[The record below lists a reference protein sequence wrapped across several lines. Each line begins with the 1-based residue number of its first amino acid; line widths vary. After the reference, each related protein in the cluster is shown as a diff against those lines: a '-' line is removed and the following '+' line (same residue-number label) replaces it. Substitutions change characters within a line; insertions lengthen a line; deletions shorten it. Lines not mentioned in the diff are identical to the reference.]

1 MSEYKNA
8 SIIWDTEEI
17 VKRRQTRYTIAGMK
31 IYPLKLYLR
40 KKQNLILLSLALLFN
55 IASWIWLL
63 YNIRPSTGQ
72 VFLHYNIL
80 FGVDLVGSWYNV
92 LSLPVAGFFI
102 IFLNALLGWFLYKQD
117 HFAAY
122 LLNAIAVL
130 VNIFLLVSS
139 ALLVFLNV

>member
-1 MSEYKNA
+1 MEQR
-8 SIIWDTEEI
+8 EI
-17 VKRRQTRYTIAGMK
+17 VKRGKTGYTSAHMK
-31 IYPLKLYLR
+31 VYPLKLYL
-40 KKQNLILLSLALLFN
+40 KKRQNIILLGSSLVLN

-63 YNIRPSTGQ
+63 LNIRPSVDQ

-92 LSLPVAGFFI
+92 LSLPIAGFLI
-102 IFLNALLGWFLYKQD
+102 ILLNALLGWFLFKQD
-117 HFAAY
+117 EFAAY

-130 VNIFLLVSS
+130 VNMFLLVSS